1 MGQNFK
7 TNVIFGAILPT
18 FSKISCLRCFSMVHR
33 SWIVNYINS
42 YKFNRPMCKL
52 YSIRKT
58 FSKRTFS
65 SIQYSKLFISS
76 RSHGKQSSISLVEW
90 VYAFKRIF
98 FRANIYKLYLK
109 TCLYLQETKTYLGN
123 HVIFSKCLP
132 CTKIH

>member
-1 MGQNFK
+1 M
-7 TNVIFGAILPT
+7 IFGAILPT

-90 VYAFKRIF
+90 VCAFKRIF
-98 FRANIYKLYLK
+98 FRANIYKLPK
-109 TCLYLQETKTYLGN
+109 KHACTYKKQKHILSN
-123 HVIFSKCLP
+123 HVIFSECLP

>member
-7 TNVIFGAILPT
+7 TNFIFGAILPT
-18 FSKISCLRCFSMVHR
+18 FSKISCLRCFSMVHI

-90 VYAFKRIF
+90 VCAFKRIF
-98 FRANIYKLYLK
+98 FRPNIYKLPK
-109 TCLYLQETKTYLGN
+109 KHACTYKKQKHILGN
-123 HVIFSKCLP
+123 HVIFSECLP